1 VTGEVAPARPQGQ
14 TALPPRPEAGSSSGW
29 TGGRIAAVVTGAL
42 LVLLAL
48 ALLGGGGVGLWADVS
63 QREGG
68 YVTAGGHDFSTSGSA
83 LVTEETKLG
92 SAGVGWLYPASLLG
106 KIRIRVTP
114 EGSSS
119 PLFVGIGPSAD
130 VERYLAGTSHTVITD
145 YLGGKVQFVG
155 GGRSRAAPRTQHFW
169 VASATGAGRQSVF
182 WKAKDGS
189 WTVVVMKADGRPGI
203 AVHADL
209 GARLPAL
216 RWVAVGVTAA
226 GLVFLAG
233 GVLLIVGAIRRRSS
247 TT

>member
-1 VTGEVAPARPQGQ
+1 VI
-14 TALPPRPEAGSSSGW
+14 
-29 TGGRIAAVVTGAL
+29 GGL

-48 ALLGGGGVGLWADVS
+48 ACLGGGGVGLWADLS

-68 YVTAGGHDFSTSGSA
+68 YVTTGGHDFSTAGAA

-92 SAGVGWLYPASLLG
+92 SAGVGWLYPSTLLG

-114 EGSSS
+114 VASTS

-130 VERYLAGTSHTVITD
+130 VERYLAGTNHTVITD
-145 YLGGKVQFVG
+145 YFGDKVRYVG
-155 GGRSRAAPRTQHFW
+155 GGPPRSAPGTQHFW
-169 VASATGAGRQSVF
+169 VASATGPGRQSVY

-209 GARLPAL
+209 GARLSAL
-216 RWVAVGVTAA
+216 RWIGIGVTVA

-233 GVLLIVGAIRRRSS
+233 GVLLILGAVRRRPPS